1 MGKLSSKKVLTTLFL
16 VQFSCVVASTTST
29 EETNALLRWK
39 ASFTNQTQ
47 SRLTSW
53 TLLSPNAA
61 NSKPLTTPCSW
72 LGISCNLAGSVI
84 KINLTSFGL
93 NGTLYEFSASSF
105 PHLKYVDLAVNSLF
119 GVIPSHI
126 GNLSELIYLDLS
138 FNYFSG
144 KIPPEIGLLT
154 NLQILHLDEN
164 QLNGTI
170 PSEIGQCRS
179 LNELALCSNSLEGQ
193 IPTSLGNLNNLVRL
207 YLYNNSLSG
216 SIPTEMGNLTNLME
230 LYMDVNHLTGLI
242 PSNFGNFTKLI
253 VLYAFDNQ
261 LSGPI
266 PEELGNLKCLE
277 CLSLQTNNL
286 SGFIPTSLGKLT
298 NLTLLHLYRNQ
309 LSGPIPEELGNLK
322 SLTDLELSVN
332 QLNGSLPA
340 SLGNLSNL
348 EILYLR
354 QNQLSGSI
362 PQEMGNLMKLSV
374 LQLNTNQFTGPL
386 PNICQGGS
394 LTNFSANNNNL
405 AGNIPKSFKNCTS
418 LVRVNLEFNQLT
430 GNLDAEFG
438 IYPKLSFIDISHN
451 KFYGEISSKWG
462 SCPNLTALLM
472 ARNNITGNIPRE
484 IGNATQLQS
493 LDLSSNS
500 LVGEIPKTLGKLT
513 FLTKVN
519 FSDNQLSGVMPPE
532 IGLLTNL
539 ESLDLSSNKLSQ
551 AIPKDLGNLVKL
563 HYLNLSNNKFSQ
575 EIPAQF
581 ENLFHLSQLDLSHN
595 SLGGEI
601 PSQMSHLESL
611 ELLNLSHNSLTS
623 SIPNSFEEMRGLLY
637 VDVSYNQLKGPIPE
651 NKAFQD
657 ATMLQGNKG
666 LCGNVQGFPP
676 CISPITFKHK
686 NGKVKKLVLSII
698 FPFLGVLLLAL
709 GVYLILQKIRKKKLV
724 GQSSE
729 EDVEFFSV
737 LTVDG
742 RILYKQIMDSTKAF
756 DTRYCI
762 GKGGYSSVYK
772 AKLPSGS
779 IVAVK
784 KLHPFPNVEIT
795 HQKEF
800 LNEVKTLTE
809 IRHRNI
815 VKLHGFC
822 SNQQHSF
829 LIYEYLERGSLAT
842 ILSKEETAKELN
854 WFKRVNIVR
863 DVAHALSYMH
873 HNCSIP
879 IVHRDISSN
888 NILLDKEYVAHV
900 SDFGTAKLLK
910 RDSSNWTELAG
921 TYGYIAPELAY
932 TMEVT
937 EKCDVYSFGVIA
949 IEVIKGK
956 HPGDIISA
964 LLSHLTSESML
975 VKDIL
980 DQRLPLPPPEV
991 EEQVMTIIKLA
1002 TACLHVN
1009 PQSRPSMDMISKMLD
1024 QFYSPLHY

>member
-1 MGKLSSKKVLTTLFL
+1 MGKLSSKKLLTTLFL
-16 VQFSCVVASTTST
+16 VQFLCVVASTSST
-29 EETNALLRWK
+29 EEANALLKWK

-53 TLLSPNAA
+53 TLLSPIAA

-72 LGISCNLAGSVI
+72 LGISCNLARSVI

-105 PHLKYVDLAVNSLF
+105 PHLKYVDLAVNSLS
-119 GVIPSHI
+119 GVIPSQI
-126 GNLSELIYLDLS
+126 GNLSKLIYLDLS
-138 FNYFSG
+138 FNQFSG
-144 KIPPEIGLLT
+144 RIPSEIGLLT

-164 QLNGTI
+164 QLNG
-170 PSEIGQCRS
+170 
-179 LNELALCSNSLEGQ
+179 Q

-207 YLYNNSLSG
+207 YLSNNSLSG
-216 SIPTEMGNLTNLME
+216 FIPIEMGNLTNLVE
-230 LYMDVNHLTGLI
+230 LYIDTNRLTGLI
-242 PSNFGNFTKLI
+242 PSSFGNFTKLI
-253 VLYAFDNQ
+253 MLHAFHNQ
-261 LSGPI
+261 LFGLI
-266 PEELGNLKCLE
+266 PEELGNLMCLAH
-277 CLSLQTNNL
+277 LSLHTNNL
-286 SGFIPTSLGKLT
+286 SGSIPASLGGLT
-298 NLTLLHLYRNQ
+298 NLILLHLYENK
-309 LSGPIPEELGNLK
+309 LSGPIPKDLGNLK
-322 SLTDLELSVN
+322 SLTDLRLSVN
-332 QLNGSLPA
+332 QLNDSLP
-340 SLGNLSNL
+340 SSFGNLINL
-348 EILYLR
+348 EILYLC

-362 PQEMGNLMKLSV
+362 PQEIGSLMKLSV
-374 LQLNTNQFTGPL
+374 LQLDTNQFIGPL

-394 LTNFSANNNNL
+394 LTNFSASNNNFT
-405 AGNIPKSFKNCTS
+405 GNIPKGLKTCTS
-418 LVRVNLEFNQLT
+418 LVTVHLEVNQLT
-430 GNLDAEFG
+430 GNLTAEFG
-438 IYPKLSFIDISHN
+438 IYPNLSFIDMSHN
-451 KFYGEISSKWG
+451 KFHGEISSKWG
-462 SCPNLTALLM
+462 SCPNLTTLRA
-472 ARNNITGNIPRE
+472 ARNNITGTIPPE
-484 IGNATQLQS
+484 IGNAAQLHS
-493 LDLSSNS
+493 LDLSSNN
-500 LVGEIPKTLGKLT
+500 LVGKIPKTLGKLT
-513 FLTKVN
+513 TLIKVN
-519 FSDNQLSGVMPPE
+519 LSDNQLSGVIPSE

-563 HYLNLSNNKFSQ
+563 HYLNLSNNKFRQ

-581 ENLFHLSQLDLSHN
+581 EKLFHLSQLDLSHN
-595 SLGGEI
+595 SLRGEI

-611 ELLNLSHNSLTS
+611 EQLNLSHNSLTG

-637 VDVSYNQLKGPIPE
+637 GDVSYNQLKGPIPE
-651 NKAFQD
+651 SKAFQD
-657 ATMLQGNKG
+657 ADMLQGNKG

-676 CISPITFKHK
+676 CTSPVTCKHR
-686 NGKVKKLVLSII
+686 NGKVKKLVFSII
-698 FPFLGVLLLAL
+698 FPLLGVLLLAL
-709 GVYLILQKIRKKKLV
+709 VVYLIFQKRRKNKSAER
-724 GQSSE
+724 SSE
-729 EDVEFFSV
+729 DDGELFLVP
-737 LTVDG
+737 TIDG
-742 RILYKQIMDSTKAF
+742 RILYKEIMDSTKAF
-756 DTRYCI
+756 DARYCI

-772 AKLPSGS
+772 AMLPSSS

-784 KLHPFPNVEIT
+784 KFHPLPNVEIT

-800 LNEVKTLTE
+800 LNEIKTLTE

-815 VKLHGFC
+815 VKLYGFC
-822 SNQQHSF
+822 SNRQHSF
-829 LIYEYLERGSLAT
+829 LVYEYLERGSLAT

-888 NILLDKEYVAHV
+888 NILLDEDYVAHV

-910 RDSSNWTELAG
+910 KDSSNWTELAG

-949 IEVIKGK
+949 MEVIKGK
-956 HPGDIISA
+956 HPDDIISS

-991 EEQVMTIIKLA
+991 EEQVMTIVKLA
-1002 TACLHVN
+1002 TACLHAD
-1009 PQSRPSMDMISKMLD
+1009 PRSRPSMHMISQMLD
-1024 QFYSPLHY
+1024 KF

>member
-16 VQFSCVVASTTST
+16 VQFLCVVASTTST
-29 EETNALLRWK
+29 EEANALVKWK

-53 TLLSPNAA
+53 TLLSPNVA

-105 PHLKYVDLAVNSLF
+105 PHLKYVDLAVNSLS
-119 GVIPSHI
+119 GVIPSQI
-126 GNLSELIYLDLS
+126 GNLSKLIYLDLS
-138 FNYFSG
+138 FNHFSG

-179 LNELALCSNSLEGQ
+179 LNELALYSNSLKGQ
-193 IPTSLGNLNNLVRL
+193 IPASLGNLTNLVSL
-207 YLYNNSLSG
+207 YLYNNSFSG

-230 LYMDVNHLTGLI
+230 LYLDTNRLTGLI
-242 PSNFGNFTKLI
+242 PSSFGNFTKLI
-253 VLYAFDNQ
+253 VLHAFDNQ

-266 PEELGNLKCLE
+266 PKELGNLKCLE
-277 CLSLQTNNL
+277 DLSLQINNL
-286 SGFIPTSLGKLT
+286 SGSIPASLGRLT
-298 NLTLLHLYRNQ
+298 NLTLLHLYKNQ

-332 QLNGSLPA
+332 QLNGSLSA

-348 EILYLR
+348 ELLYLR

-374 LQLNTNQFTGPL
+374 LQLDTNHFTGPL

-394 LTNFSANNNNL
+394 LTNFSANNNSL
-405 AGNIPKSFKNCTS
+405 TGSIPKSFKNCTS

-430 GNLDAEFG
+430 GDLAAEFG
-438 IYPKLSFIDISHN
+438 IYPKLNFIDISHN
-451 KFYGEISSKWG
+451 KFHGEISSKWG
-462 SCPNLTALLM
+462 SCPNLSSLLV
-472 ARNNITGNIPRE
+472 ARNNITGTIPPE
-484 IGNATQLQS
+484 IGNAAQLQS

-500 LVGEIPKTLGKLT
+500 LVGEIPKTLRKLT

-519 FSDNQLSGVMPPE
+519 LSDNQLSSVIPQE
-532 IGLLTNL
+532 IGLLVNL

-551 AIPKDLGNLVKL
+551 AIPKDLGNLLKL
-563 HYLNLSNNKFSQ
+563 HYLNLSNNKFSK
-575 EIPAQF
+575 EIPIQF
-581 ENLFHLSQLDLSHN
+581 EKLFHLSQLDLSHN

-601 PSQMSHLESL
+601 PSQISRLQSL
-611 ELLNLSHNSLTS
+611 ELLNLSHNSLTG

-637 VDVSYNQLKGPIPE
+637 GDVSYNQLKGPIPE
-651 NKAFQD
+651 SKAFQD
-657 ATMLQGNKG
+657 ADMLQGNKG

-676 CISPITFKHK
+676 CTSHVTCKHR
-686 NGKVKKLVLSII
+686 NGKAKKLVFSII
-698 FPFLGVLLLAL
+698 FPLLGVLLLAL
-709 GVYLILQKIRKKKLV
+709 GVYLIFQKRRKNKSAK
-724 GQSSE
+724 QSSE
-729 EDVEFFSV
+729 EDGELFSV
-737 LTVDG
+737 PIIDG
-742 RILYKQIMDSTKAF
+742 RILYKEIMDSTKAF
-756 DTRYCI
+756 DVRYCI
-762 GKGGYSSVYK
+762 GKGGYSRVYK
-772 AKLPSGS
+772 AMLPSGS

-784 KLHPFPNVEIT
+784 KLHRLPNVEIT

-800 LNEVKTLTE
+800 LNEIKALTE

-815 VKLHGFC
+815 VKLYGFC
-822 SNQQHSF
+822 SNRQHSF
-829 LIYEYLERGSLAT
+829 LVYEYLERGSLAT

-854 WFKRVNIVR
+854 WFKRVNIVK

-888 NILLDKEYVAHV
+888 NILLDEDYVAHV

-910 RDSSNWTELAG
+910 KDSSNWTELAG

-949 IEVIKGK
+949 MEVIKGK
-956 HPGDIISA
+956 HPGDIISS
-964 LLSHLTSESML
+964 LLSHLTSENML

-980 DQRLPLPPPEV
+980 DQRLPLPPHEV
-991 EEQVMTIIKLA
+991 EEQVMTIVKLA
-1002 TACLHVN
+1002 TACLHAD
-1009 PQSRPSMDMISKMLD
+1009 PRSRPSMHMISQMLD
-1024 QFYSPLHY
+1024 KL